1 MAWLL
6 LGLYYLLT
14 GYFYAMIFF
23 ILLTWFPQARES
35 KLYYYLFLITNPY
48 LRIFRGVLVFV
59 QMDFTP
65 IVGFLLYSFG
75 LQAFGQLV
83 QSFIG

>member
-14 GYFYAMIFF
+14 GYFYAMILF

-48 LRIFRGVLVFV
+48 LRIFRGVLVFG